1 MRAVWAV
8 LAAIMADCM
17 KSSTSCGICRAKAMQ
32 GCRPVTVYDITQQQG
47 CSRVQ
52 CPPAGCE
59 DGALVVWDLPTR
71 QPVRTLQMPAKGPI
85 SAVLVMDRPMFLP
98 GQSVADATLER
109 PPETDWDLSSAE
121 DLWQELVRG
130 MQVWSSNPFEH
141 ADLAHK

>member
-1 MRAVWAV
+1 M
-8 LAAIMADCM
+8 
-17 KSSTSCGICRAKAMQ
+17 
-32 GCRPVTVYDITQQQG
+32 
-47 CSRVQ
+47 
-52 CPPAGCE
+52 
-59 DGALVVWDLPTR
+59 VWDLPTR

-130 MQVWSSNPFEH
+130 MQVWSSKAFEH